1 MNLVLLSQRFVSSRR
16 ERTVSHCNAE
26 ALVAARLPVLR
37 LAGRAAVPHELASGA
52 GLERDP
58 RAVAGGGAV
67 AALVADGASRDRIL
81 LGRRAD

>member
-1 MNLVLLSQRFVSSRR
+1 MRR
-16 ERTVSHCNAE
+16 RLFLRRRGRGKPVAHRHAE
-26 ALVAARLPVLR
+26 TLVAARLPVLR
-37 LAGRAAVPHELASGA
+37 LACRAAVPHELASGA
-52 GLERDP
+52 GLERA